1 MSETSGQTPHYFS
14 ETPSVH
20 GEARELEFTAHGF
33 DLHLRTAP
41 GVFSATQVDRGTEVL
56 LDHAP
61 LPTGPGTI
69 LDLGC
74 GYGPIA
80 VALAVA
86 RRRSQVWAVDVNNRA
101 IELTR
106 QNAVL
111 NGLNNIITC
120 RPEEVPH
127 EVEFDTV
134 YSNPPIRVGKAALHA
149 MLLQWLF
156 RLRPGGRGFLVVH
169 KNLGADS
176 LASWM
181 TSQALCTTRLSSH
194 GGYRVLAVDPD
205 HSGRSEQ

>member
-1 MSETSGQTPHYFS
+1 M
-14 ETPSVH
+14 VH
-20 GEARELEFTAHGF
+20 GESRELEFTVHGF
-33 DLHLRTAP
+33 DLRLRTAP
-41 GVFSATQVDRGTEVL
+41 GVFSAIRVDRGTEVL

-80 VALAVA
+80 VALAAA
-86 RRRSQVWAVDVNNRA
+86 RRRSQIWAIDVNNRA

-111 NGLNNIITC
+111 NGLGNLTAC
-120 RPEEVPH
+120 RPEEIPH
-127 EVEFDTV
+127 EVEFNAV
-134 YSNPPIRVGKAALHA
+134 YSNPPIRVGKTALHA

-176 LASWM
+176 LASWL
-181 TSQALCTTRLSSH
+181 TSQGLHTTRLSSH
-194 GGYRVLAVDPD
+194 RGYRVLAVDPD
-205 HSGRSEQ
+205 HTGRSER

>member
-1 MSETSGQTPHYFS
+1 
-14 ETPSVH
+14 
-20 GEARELEFTAHGF
+20 LDFTVHGF
-33 DLHLRTAP
+33 DLRLRAAA
-41 GVFSATQVDRGTEVL
+41 GVFSATRVDRGTEVL
-56 LDHAP
+56 LGHAP

-80 VALAVA
+80 VALAAA

-106 QNAVL
+106 QNAAL
-111 NGLNNIITC
+111 NGLSNITAC

-127 EVEFDTV
+127 DVEFNAV

-156 RLRPGGRGFLVVH
+156 RLRSGGRGFLVVH

-181 TSQALCTTRLSSH
+181 TSQALRTTRLSSH
-194 GGYRVLAVDPD
+194 DGYRVLAVDPD
-205 HSGRSEQ
+205 HTGRSER

>member
-1 MSETSGQTPHYFS
+1 MSGQAQHYFS
-14 ETPSVH
+14 ETPVAG
-20 GEARELEFTAHGF
+20 GEARELTFAWDGF
-33 DLHLRTAP
+33 DLRLRTAP
-41 GVFSATQVDRGTEVL
+41 GVFSATRVDRGTEVL

-61 LPTGPGTI
+61 LPTGPGAI

-80 VALAVA
+80 VALAAA
-86 RRRSQVWAVDVNNRA
+86 RMRSRVWAIDVNNRA

-111 NGLNNIITC
+111 NGLGNITAC
-120 RPEEVPH
+120 RPEEVTD
-127 EVEFDTV
+127 EIQFNAV

-181 TSQALCTTRLSSH
+181 TSRALHTTRLSSH

-205 HSGRSEQ
+205 HTGRSER